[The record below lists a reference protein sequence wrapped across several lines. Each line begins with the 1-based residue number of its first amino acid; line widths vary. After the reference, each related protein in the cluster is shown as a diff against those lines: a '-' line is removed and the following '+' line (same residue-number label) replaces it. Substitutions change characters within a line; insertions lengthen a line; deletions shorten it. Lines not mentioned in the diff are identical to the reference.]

1 MFFLLNNFTV
11 LFERTMFGIQEHET
25 VLSPW
30 VQGLISMNLEINLEK
45 TMKLKQHAVALGCL
59 AALGLAGTAQA
70 FEVSGNLLEV
80 YGTLYPE
87 YNKTSYTDGVAGSA
101 LSTMN
106 AGLVAP
112 GLSKAATKISKDQI
126 NWSQSYIG
134 VKGIKAFGDV
144 TVGYDFQGVMAPNK
158 TLDSSIATNSQQPL
172 FGDTRDAFVS
182 IAHKNVGIFQFGQMD
197 TIYKEYGDRIR
208 MLGVSSSNF
217 TSTSG
222 VLSGVGWKGA
232 TGAGTTSFNTRVGN
246 QIRWE
251 SPVFSGFQA
260 GLSYRP
266 DPNRTAGQD
275 QSLTAMALR
284 WSQDAFYA
292 SVQREVHNDYHSF
305 SGTGLT
311 ALAAANVY
319 NLGTARSKDTATRA
333 TVGYKN
339 GPLQVA
345 ADFARLEYTEEASA
359 TGKFSGY
366 TTNTWQVSTDYA
378 VNADWN
384 LAANYASNGA
394 GSCTL
399 LGGAACSTTG
409 QGGTLL
415 SLGAKYNYDK
425 NIGIFAMYG
434 LNKSNASASFASS
447 NTGAN
452 TTNLG
457 VGVLIKF

>member
-1 MFFLLNNFTV
+1 MFAI
-11 LFERTMFGIQEHET
+11 EEHET

-30 VQGLISMNLEINLEK
+30 VQGLIRLNFVFNLEK

-70 FEVSGNLLEV
+70 YEVSGNLLEV
-80 YGTLYPE
+80 YGSLYPE
-87 YNKTSYTDGVAGSA
+87 LNRISYTDSVAGNA
-101 LSTMN
+101 LSTMT

-112 GLSKAATKISKDQI
+112 GVSKVATKIGKDQI

-134 VKGIKAFGDV
+134 VKGVKAFGDV

-158 TLDSSIATNSQQPL
+158 TLDSSIAANGQQPL
-172 FGDTRDAFVS
+172 FSDTRDAFVS
-182 IAHKNVGIFQFGQMD
+182 VQHKNIGLFQFGQMD
-197 TIYKEYGDRIR
+197 TIYKEYGDRVR

-222 VLSGVGWKGA
+222 VLSGVGWKS
-232 TGAGTTSFNTRVGN
+232 GAGAVTTSFNTRVGN

-251 SPVFSGFQA
+251 SPVLAGFQA

-266 DPNRTAGQD
+266 DPNKTAAQD

-284 WSQDAFYA
+284 WSQGAYYA
-292 SVQREVHNDYHSF
+292 AVQKEVHNDYHGF
-305 SGTGLT
+305 SGTATT
-311 ALAAANVY
+311 ALVATNVY
-319 NLGTARSKDTATRA
+319 NLNTARSKDTATRMSL
-333 TVGYKN
+333 GYKN
-339 GPLQVA
+339 GPVQLG
-345 ADFARLEYTEEASA
+345 ADFARLEYTEAASA
-359 TGKFSGY
+359 TGKFSSY
-366 TTNTWQVSTDYA
+366 NTNTWQVSADYA
-378 VNADWN
+378 LSADWN
-384 LAANYASNGA
+384 LAANYASGGA

-425 NIGIFAMYG
+425 NIGLFVMYG
-434 LNKSNASASFASS
+434 LNKANASATYASS
-447 NTGAN
+447 NIGAN

-457 VGVLIKF
+457 LGVLIKF

>member
-1 MFFLLNNFTV
+1 
-11 LFERTMFGIQEHET
+11 
-25 VLSPW
+25 
-30 VQGLISMNLEINLEK
+30 
-45 TMKLKQHAVALGCL
+45 MKLKQHAVALGCL

-70 FEVSGNLLEV
+70 LEISGNLLEV
-80 YGTLYPE
+80 YGSLYPE
-87 YNKTSYTDGVAGSA
+87 YNKISYTNGVAGNA

-112 GLSKAATKISKDQI
+112 GLSKDSTKIGKDQI

-134 VKGIKAFGDV
+134 VKGVKAFGDV

-158 TLDSSIATNSQQPL
+158 TLDSSTSAGGQQSL

-182 IAHKNVGIFQFGQMD
+182 IAHKKIGTFQFGQMD
-197 TIYKEYGDRIR
+197 TMYKEYGDRVR

-222 VLSGVGWKGA
+222 VLSSVGWKGA
-232 TGAGTTSFNTRVGN
+232 TGAGTASFNTRIGN

-251 SPVFSGFQA
+251 SPVVSGFQA

-266 DPNRTAGQD
+266 DANKTTTQD

-284 WSQDAFYA
+284 WSQGPYYV
-292 SVQREVHNDYHSF
+292 SVQQEVHNDFHAF

-311 ALAAANVY
+311 ALNAANVY
-319 NLGTARSKDTATRA
+319 NLGTARSKDTASRLTF
-333 TVGYKN
+333 GYKN
-339 GPLQVA
+339 GPVQLG
-345 ADFARLEYTEEASA
+345 ADFATLKYTEVASA
-359 TGKFSGY
+359 AGKFSSY
-366 TTNTWQVSTDYA
+366 KTNTWQVSGDYA
-378 VNADWN
+378 VSPEWN
-384 LAANYASNGA
+384 VAANYASGA
-394 GSCTL
+394 AGTCTL
-399 LGGAACSTTG
+399 FGGAACSTTG

-425 NIGIFAMYG
+425 NIGLFAMYG
-434 LNKSNASASFASS
+434 LNTSNASASYASS
-447 NTGAN
+447 NVGGK

-457 VGVLIKF
+457 VGVLVKF

>member
-1 MFFLLNNFTV
+1 MFAI
-11 LFERTMFGIQEHET
+11 EEHET

-30 VQGLISMNLEINLEK
+30 VQGLIRLNFVFNLEK

-70 FEVSGNLLEV
+70 YEVSGNLLEV
-80 YGTLYPE
+80 YGSLYPE
-87 YNKTSYTDGVAGSA
+87 LNRISYTDSVAGNA
-101 LSTMN
+101 LSTMT

-112 GLSKAATKISKDQI
+112 GVSKVATKIGKDQI

-134 VKGIKAFGDV
+134 VKGVKAFGDV
-144 TVGYDFQGVMAPNK
+144 QVGYDFQGVMAPNK
-158 TLDSSIATNSQQPL
+158 TLDSSTSAGGQQAL

-182 IAHKNVGIFQFGQMD
+182 IAHKNIGSFQFGQMD
-197 TIYKEYGDRIR
+197 TIYKEYGDRVR

-222 VLSGVGWKGA
+222 VLSSVGWKGA
-232 TGAGTTSFNTRVGN
+232 TGAGTASFNTRVGN

-251 SPVFSGFQA
+251 SPVMAGFQA

-266 DPNRTAGQD
+266 DSNKTAAQD

-284 WSQDAFYA
+284 WSQGAYYA
-292 SVQREVHNDYHSF
+292 AVQNEVHNDYHTF
-305 SGTGLT
+305 SGYAVAT
-311 ALAAANVY
+311 LAAANVY
-319 NLGTARSKDTATRA
+319 NLGTARSKDTATRM
-333 TVGYKN
+333 TFGYKN
-339 GPLQVA
+339 GPFQLG
-345 ADFARLEYTEEASA
+345 ADFARLEYTEAASA
-359 TGKFSGY
+359 TGKFSAY
-366 TTNTWQVSTDYA
+366 NTNTWQVSGDYA
-378 VNADWN
+378 LSPSWN
-384 LAANYASNGA
+384 LAANYASGAA

-415 SLGAKYNYDK
+415 SLGAKYSYDK

-434 LNKSNASASFASS
+434 RNKANASASYASS
-447 NTGAN
+447 LTGAS

-457 VGVLIKF
+457 LGVLIKF